1 MLTCLPAVG
10 NVQQLPHRQGT
21 CQLASPQL
29 DMFNSSLT
37 LRPGEQC
44 TQDVLSGQVSL
55 FSLLTGDPTSVTVD
69 DLTVVVNR
77 FSASFVPVYNQTSN
91 KPSEAA
97 PLGAWLWH
105 RLCISEGALLLGSC
119 NMRCQARK
127 QPEQSGAAARHA

>member
-1 MLTCLPAVG
+1 
-10 NVQQLPHRQGT
+10 
-21 CQLASPQL
+21 
-29 DMFNSSLT
+29 MFNSSLT

-69 DLTVVVNR
+69 DLTVVVNS

-97 PLGAWLWH
+97 PLGAWLWL
-105 RLCISEGALLLGSC
+105 RVCSTECVGVQRPWCWEVATC
-119 NMRCQARK
+119 
-127 QPEQSGAAARHA
+127 AARLASSQNSHCHCCAACLTLPCFPL